1 MLIVS
6 LNIFDSKFSTE
17 SGECKNKDD
26 SGPRLYAAND
36 NFSRVILNDIFH
48 LKKLLKT

>member
-1 MLIVS
+1 MFCG

-26 SGPRLYAAND
+26 RGIKLYA
-36 NFSRVILNDIFH
+36 RMIIF
-48 LKKLLKT
+48 LV